1 MKKRRIKK
9 GPIVI
14 LFLIIIVGIA
24 VVLFLNKFNVLNGK
38 KSDSN
43 SNKTVTK
50 TKEVSKEKSKDNY
63 YLREGEEL
71 IKKTKTN
78 MHLTK
83 YQGAYYVDGV
93 MIVNKSY
100 PLDSTYKPSD
110 PYKEITSDYL
120 YGPDY
125 LDKTVMEKFL
135 SMKASAKDA
144 GYELKISSGY
154 RSYKVQVD
162 LYNNYAARDGK
173 EAADTYSA
181 RAGYSEHQSGLCFD
195 LNGTNKDFL
204 ETDTG
209 KWVNEHAAE
218 YGFILRFPKDKE
230 GETGYNYE
238 AWHFRYVGE
247 ELAKKLYDNG
257 NWISLESYLG
267 VDSKYEK

>member
-1 MKKRRIKK
+1 MKKRRVKK
-9 GPIVI
+9 GPILVLFFLVI
-14 LFLIIIVGIA
+14 AIVA
-24 VVLFLNKFNVLNGK
+24 VVIVIVLPK
-38 KSDSN
+38 KKN
-43 SNKTVTK
+43 SNTTSTNTKPKTETK
-50 TKEVSKEKSKDNY
+50 KVSKEKKDEYN
-63 YLREGEEL
+63 LREGEEL
-71 IKKTKTN
+71 IGKTKTN

-100 PLDSTYKPSD
+100 PLDSTYEPSD
-110 PYKEITSDYL
+110 PYKEITRDYL

-125 LDKTVMEKFL
+125 LDKTVMEKFI

-173 EAADTYSA
+173 DAADTYSA

-195 LNGTNKDFL
+195 LNGTNVNFL
-204 ETDTG
+204 ETPTG
-209 KWVNEHAAE
+209 AWVNEHAAE

-267 VDSKYEK
+267 VDSKYDN

>member
-1 MKKRRIKK
+1 MKKRRVKK
-9 GPIVI
+9 GPILV
-14 LFLIIIVGIA
+14 LFLLVIIIIA
-24 VVLFLNKFNVLNGK
+24 VVIVITLPK
-38 KSDSN
+38 KKN
-43 SNKTVTK
+43 SNTTSDNTKPKTETK
-50 TKEVSKEKSKDNY
+50 KVSKEKKDEYN
-63 YLREGEEL
+63 LREGEEL
-71 IKKTKTN
+71 IGKTKTN

-100 PLDSTYKPSD
+100 PLDSTYEPSE

-125 LDKTVMEKFL
+125 LDKTVMEKFI
-135 SMKASAKDA
+135 SMKEAAKDA

-204 ETDTG
+204 ETPTG
-209 KWVNEHAAE
+209 AWVNEHAIE

-267 VDSKYEK
+267 VDSKYE

>member
-1 MKKRRIKK
+1 MKKRRVKK
-9 GPIVI
+9 GPILV
-14 LFLIIIVGIA
+14 LFLLVIIIIA
-24 VVLFLNKFNVLNGK
+24 VVIVVVLPK
-38 KSDSN
+38 KKNSDTTSDN
-43 SNKTVTK
+43 TKPKTETK
-50 TKEVSKEKSKDNY
+50 QVSTEKKDEY
-63 YLREGEEL
+63 SLREGEEL
-71 IKKTKTN
+71 IGKTKTN

-100 PLDSTYKPSD
+100 PLDSTYEPSD

-125 LDKTVMEKFL
+125 LDKTVMEKFI
-135 SMKASAKDA
+135 SMKEAAKDA
-144 GYELKISSGY
+144 GYELKITSGY
-154 RSYKVQVD
+154 RSYKD

-204 ETDTG
+204 ETPTG
-209 KWVNEHAAE
+209 AWVNEHAIE

-247 ELAKKLYDNG
+247 DLAKKLYNNG

-267 VDSKYEK
+267 VDSKYE